1 MEKAMRL
8 RSYSRSAEIGRAGA
22 LAVAFI
28 GVGTLAFA
36 FAPGTQQT
44 APPRQALVVAKPT
57 PVAMTV
63 PAGLRKAAEEQPA
76 PQQATLVE
84 QPSVLAPQLLTDA
97 SIGLATPQRS
107 AGEIQPAPLT
117 TTTTTPLPAKAASIT
132 TKSTVAI
139 GPEEAEKLYRRAE
152 GLVADGD
159 FAGARLLLERAVEAG
174 HAGAIFM
181 LASTYDPN
189 VLGKVSALGIKGEP
203 QKAKALYQQ
212 ALAAGIDDSNGR
224 LSALSATN

>member
-1 MEKAMRL
+1 MRL
-8 RSYSRSAEIGRAGA
+8 RTYSRSAEIARAGA

-36 FAPGTQQT
+36 FAPGTQVA
-44 APPRQALVVAKPT
+44 APPRQALVIAKPIAVAMAA
-57 PVAMTV
+57 PVA
-63 PAGLRKAAEEQPA
+63 LRKAAEEQPA
-76 PQQATLVE
+76 IQQV
-84 QPSVLAPQLLTDA
+84 SVLTPQLLSNA
-97 SIGLATPQRS
+97 SIGLATPLRS
-107 AGEIQPAPLT
+107 TGEIQPAPLTT

-189 VLGKVSALGIKGEP
+189 VLGKVSALGIRGEP
-203 QKAKALYQQ
+203 EKAKALYQQ

>member
-8 RSYSRSAEIGRAGA
+8 RSYSRSAEIARAGA

-36 FAPGTQQT
+36 FAPGTQVA
-44 APPRQALVVAKPT
+44 APPRQTVVIAKPSA
-57 PVAMTV
+57 AMV
-63 PAGLRKAAEEQPA
+63 PAIAVRKAVEEQPA
-76 PQQATLVE
+76 AE
-84 QPSVLAPQLLTDA
+84 QPAVQQVSVLAPQLLTNT
-97 SIGLATPQRS
+97 SIGLETPLRS
-107 AGEIQPAPLT
+107 TGEIRPAPLT
-117 TTTTTPLPAKAASIT
+117 TASTAPLPVKAATVT

-139 GPEEAEKLYRRAE
+139 GPEEADKLYRRAE

-189 VLGKVSALGIKGEP
+189 VLGKVSALGLKGEP
-203 QKAKALYQQ
+203 QKAKVLYQQ
-212 ALAAGIDDSNGR
+212 ALAAGIEDSNGR

>member
-8 RSYSRSAEIGRAGA
+8 KTYSRSAEIARAGA

-36 FAPGTQQT
+36 FAPGTQVA
-44 APPRQALVVAKPT
+44 APARQAVVVAKPT
-57 PVAMTV
+57 MVAMT
-63 PAGLRKAAEEQPA
+63 PAIAVRKAVEEQPA
-76 PQQATLVE
+76 VQQV
-84 QPSVLAPQLLTDA
+84 SVLAPQLLTNA
-97 SIGLATPQRS
+97 SIGLASPLRS
-107 AGEIQPAPLT
+107 TGELQPAALVAA
-117 TTTTTPLPAKAASIT
+117 TPVPGKAATVT

-189 VLGKVSALGIKGEP
+189 VLGKVNALGLKGEP
-203 QKAKALYQQ
+203 EKAKVLYQQ
-212 ALAAGIDDSNGR
+212 ALAAGIEDSTGR
-224 LSALSATN
+224 LSALTATN

>member
-1 MEKAMRL
+1 MRL
-8 RSYSRSAEIGRAGA
+8 KTYSRNAEIVRASA
-22 LAVAFI
+22 LALAFV
-28 GVGTLAFA
+28 GVGSLAFA
-36 FAPGTQQT
+36 FAPGEQVA
-44 APPRQALVVAKPT
+44 APVRQAIVVVAKPT
-57 PVAMTV
+57 ILAMAAPVAI
-63 PAGLRKAAEEQPA
+63 RKAVEEQPVV
-76 PQQATLVE
+76 QQPAVQ
-84 QPSVLAPQLLTDA
+84 QPSVLAPQLLTTTT
-97 SIGLATPQRS
+97 IGLETPLRS
-107 AGEIQPAPLT
+107 TGEIQPAPLT
-117 TTTTTPLPAKAASIT
+117 SATPLPVKAATVT

-189 VLGKVSALGIKGEP
+189 VLGKVKALGMTGEP
-203 QKAKALYQQ
+203 DKAKALYQQ
-212 ALAAGIDDSNGR
+212 ALAAGIDDSTGR

>member
-8 RSYSRSAEIGRAGA
+8 RTYSRSAEIARAGA

-36 FAPGTQQT
+36 FAPGTQVA
-44 APPRQALVVAKPT
+44 APPRQTVVIAKPSA
-57 PVAMTV
+57 AMV
-63 PAGLRKAAEEQPA
+63 PAIAVRKAAVEEQPA
-76 PQQATLVE
+76 AE
-84 QPSVLAPQLLTDA
+84 QPAVQQVSVLAPQLLTNT
-97 SIGLATPQRS
+97 SIGLETPLRS
-107 AGEIQPAPLT
+107 TGEIRPAPLT
-117 TTTTTPLPAKAASIT
+117 TASTAPLPVKAATVT

-189 VLGKVSALGIKGEP
+189 VLGKVSALGLRGEP
-203 QKAKALYQQ
+203 DKAKALYQQ

>member
-1 MEKAMRL
+1 MRL
-8 RSYSRSAEIGRAGA
+8 RTYSRGAEIARAAA
-22 LAVAFI
+22 LAAAFV

-36 FAPGTQQT
+36 FAPGVQQA
-44 APPRQALVVAKPT
+44 APPRQTLVVAKPT
-57 PVAMTV
+57 LVAMT
-63 PAGLRKAAEEQPA
+63 PAVALRKAAEEQPA
-76 PQQATLVE
+76 AE
-84 QPSVLAPQLLTDA
+84 QPSVLTPQLLSNA
-97 SIGLATPQRS
+97 SIGLATPLRS
-107 AGEIQPAPLT
+107 TGEIQPAPLT
-117 TTTTTPLPAKAASIT
+117 SATPLPVKAASVT
-132 TKSTVAI
+132 TKSTIAV

-174 HAGAIFM
+174 HAGATFM

-189 VLGKVSALGIKGEP
+189 VLGKVNALGIKGEP

-224 LSALSATN
+224 LTALSATN

>member
-1 MEKAMRL
+1 MEKAVRL
-8 RSYSRSAEIGRAGA
+8 RTYSRSAEIARAGA

-36 FAPGTQQT
+36 FAPGTQVI
-44 APPRQALVVAKPT
+44 APARQAVVVAKPT
-57 PVAMTV
+57 TTTTTAV
-63 PAGLRKAAEEQPA
+63 RKAAVEEQPA
-76 PQQATLVE
+76 LPHPAVQQV
-84 QPSVLAPQLLTDA
+84 SVLAPQLLTNT
-97 SIGLATPQRS
+97 SIGLETPLRS
-107 AGEIQPAPLT
+107 TGEIQPAPLT
-117 TTTTTPLPAKAASIT
+117 AATPLPVKAATVT
-132 TKSTVAI
+132 TRSTVAI

-152 GLVADGD
+152 GLVTDGD

-189 VLGKVSALGIKGEP
+189 VLGKVKALGIKGEP
-203 QKAKALYQQ
+203 EKAKALYQQ
-212 ALAAGIDDSNGR
+212 ALAAGIGDSTGR

>member
-8 RSYSRSAEIGRAGA
+8 KTYSRSAEIARAGA

-28 GVGTLAFA
+28 GAGTLAFA
-36 FAPGTQQT
+36 FAPGTQVA
-44 APPRQALVVAKPT
+44 APARQAVVVAKPT
-57 PVAMTV
+57 IVAMT
-63 PAGLRKAAEEQPA
+63 PAIAVRKAVEEQPA
-76 PQQATLVE
+76 VQQV
-84 QPSVLAPQLLTDA
+84 SVLAPQLLTNA
-97 SIGLATPQRS
+97 SIGLASPLRS
-107 AGEIQPAPLT
+107 TGELQPAALVAA
-117 TTTTTPLPAKAASIT
+117 TPVPGKAATVT

-189 VLGKVSALGIKGEP
+189 VLGKVNALGLRGEP
-203 QKAKALYQQ
+203 EKAKVLYQQ
-212 ALAAGIDDSNGR
+212 ALAAGIEDSTGR
-224 LSALSATN
+224 LSALTATN

>member
-8 RSYSRSAEIGRAGA
+8 RTYSRSAEIARAGA

-36 FAPGTQQT
+36 FAPGTQVA
-44 APPRQALVVAKPT
+44 APPRQTVVIAKPSSA
-57 PVAMTV
+57 AMV
-63 PAGLRKAAEEQPA
+63 PAVAVRKAAVEEQPA
-76 PQQATLVE
+76 AE
-84 QPSVLAPQLLTDA
+84 QPAVQQVSVLAPQLLTNT
-97 SIGLATPQRS
+97 SIGLETPLRS
-107 AGEIQPAPLT
+107 TGEIQPAPLT
-117 TTTTTPLPAKAASIT
+117 TASAAPLPAKAATVT

-189 VLGKVSALGIKGEP
+189 VLGKVKALGMTGEP

-212 ALAAGIDDSNGR
+212 ALAAGIEDSTGR

>member
-1 MEKAMRL
+1 MRL
-8 RSYSRSAEIGRAGA
+8 GTYSRSAEIARAGA

-36 FAPGTQQT
+36 FAPGTQVA
-44 APPRQALVVAKPT
+44 APARQALVVVAKPALGGMAP
-57 PVAMTV
+57 PVA
-63 PAGLRKAAEEQPA
+63 LRKAAEEQPA
-76 PQQATLVE
+76 VVQQV
-84 QPSVLAPQLLTDA
+84 SVLAPQLLTNA
-97 SIGLATPQRS
+97 TIGLASSLHST
-107 AGEIQPAPLT
+107 GELQPVT
-117 TTTTTPLPAKAASIT
+117 MTSTTPIPVKAATIT

-189 VLGKVSALGIKGEP
+189 VLGKVNALGIKGEP
-203 QKAKALYQQ
+203 EKARALYQQ
-212 ALAAGIDDSNGR
+212 ALAAGIEDSTGR
-224 LSALSATN
+224 LSALTATN

>member
-8 RSYSRSAEIGRAGA
+8 KTYSRSAEIARAGA

-28 GVGTLAFA
+28 GAGTLAFA
-36 FAPGTQQT
+36 FAPGTQVA
-44 APPRQALVVAKPT
+44 APARQAVVVAKPT
-57 PVAMTV
+57 IVAMT
-63 PAGLRKAAEEQPA
+63 PAIAVRKAVEEQPA
-76 PQQATLVE
+76 VQQV
-84 QPSVLAPQLLTDA
+84 SVLAPQLLTNA
-97 SIGLATPQRS
+97 SIGLASPLRS
-107 AGEIQPAPLT
+107 TGELQPAALVAA
-117 TTTTTPLPAKAASIT
+117 TPVPVKAATVT

-174 HAGAIFM
+174 HAGALFM

-189 VLGKVSALGIKGEP
+189 VLSKVNALGIKGEP
-203 QKAKALYQQ
+203 EKAKALYQQ

-224 LSALSATN
+224 LSALTATN

>member
-1 MEKAMRL
+1 MRL
-8 RSYSRSAEIGRAGA
+8 KSHSRSAEAARAGA

-36 FAPGTQQT
+36 FAPSGGQVA
-44 APPRQALVVAKPT
+44 APARQALVIAKPLVAAAMT
-57 PVAMTV
+57 PPVAT
-63 PAGLRKAAEEQPA
+63 RKAAAAEQ
-76 PQQATLVE
+76 QL
-84 QPSVLAPQLLTDA
+84 SLLAPELLTNA
-97 SIGLATPQRS
+97 SIGFGDPQRS
-107 AGEIQPAPLT
+107 AGELQPVALT
-117 TTTTTPLPAKAASIT
+117 STTPIPVKAATVT
-132 TKSTVAI
+132 TKSIVAI

-174 HAGAIFM
+174 HAGAMFM

-189 VLGKVSALGIKGEP
+189 VLGKVKAIGLQGEP
-203 QKAKALYQQ
+203 EKAKALYQQ
-212 ALAAGIDDSNGR
+212 ALAAGIEDSNGR

>member
-1 MEKAMRL
+1 MRL
-8 RSYSRSAEIGRAGA
+8 KTYSRSAEIARAGA

-36 FAPGTQQT
+36 FAPGTQVA
-44 APPRQALVVAKPT
+44 APARQAVVVVKPT
-57 PVAMTV
+57 MVAMT
-63 PAGLRKAAEEQPA
+63 PAIAVRKAVEEEQPA
-76 PQQATLVE
+76 VQ
-84 QPSVLAPQLLTDA
+84 QPSVLGPQLLTNV
-97 SIGLATPQRS
+97 SIGLASPLRS
-107 AGEIQPAPLT
+107 TGELQPAALVSA
-117 TTTTTPLPAKAASIT
+117 TPVPGKAASVT

-189 VLGKVSALGIKGEP
+189 VLGKVNALGLKGEP
-203 QKAKALYQQ
+203 EKAKALYQQ
-212 ALAAGIDDSNGR
+212 ALAAGIEDSTGR
-224 LSALSATN
+224 LSALTATN

>member
-1 MEKAMRL
+1 MRL
-8 RSYSRSAEIGRAGA
+8 RTYSRSAEIARAGA

-36 FAPGTQQT
+36 FAPGTQGP
-44 APPRQALVVAKPT
+44 APARQALVVVAKPAL
-57 PVAMTV
+57 VAMTPPV
-63 PAGLRKAAEEQPA
+63 ALRKAVEEQPA
-76 PQQATLVE
+76 VQQV
-84 QPSVLAPQLLTDA
+84 SVLAPQLLTNA
-97 SIGLATPQRS
+97 SIGLASPLHAT
-107 AGEIQPAPLT
+107 GELQPVT
-117 TTTTTPLPAKAASIT
+117 MTSTTPIPVKAATIT

-189 VLGKVSALGIKGEP
+189 VLGKVNALGLKGEP
-203 QKAKALYQQ
+203 EKARALYQQ

-224 LSALSATN
+224 LSALTATN

>member
-1 MEKAMRL
+1 MRL
-8 RSYSRSAEIGRAGA
+8 RTYSRSAEIARAGA

-36 FAPGTQQT
+36 FAPGTQVA
-44 APPRQALVVAKPT
+44 APARQALVVVAKPAL
-57 PVAMTV
+57 VAMTPPV
-63 PAGLRKAAEEQPA
+63 ALRKAAEEQPA
-76 PQQATLVE
+76 VQQV
-84 QPSVLAPQLLTDA
+84 SVLAPQLLTNA
-97 SIGLATPQRS
+97 SIGLASPLHST
-107 AGEIQPAPLT
+107 GELQPVT
-117 TTTTTPLPAKAASIT
+117 MTSTTPIPVKAATIT

-139 GPEEAEKLYRRAE
+139 GPEEADKLYRRAE

-159 FAGARLLLERAVEAG
+159 FAGARLLLERAVETG

-189 VLGKVSALGIKGEP
+189 VLGKVNALGLKGEP
-203 QKAKALYQQ
+203 EKARALYQQ

-224 LSALSATN
+224 LSALTATN

>member
-1 MEKAMRL
+1 MRL
-8 RSYSRSAEIGRAGA
+8 RTYSRSAEIARAGA
-22 LAVAFI
+22 LAVAFV

-36 FAPGTQQT
+36 FAPGAQQQA

-57 PVAMTV
+57 LVAMTPPV
-63 PAGLRKAAEEQPA
+63 ALRRAAEEQPD
-76 PQQATLVE
+76 
-84 QPSVLAPQLLTDA
+84 QPSVLAPQLLSNTA
-97 SIGLATPQRS
+97 IGLATPLRS
-107 AGEIQPAPLT
+107 TGEIQAAPLT
-117 TTTTTPLPAKAASIT
+117 SATPLPVKAARAASVT
-132 TKSTVAI
+132 AKSTVVV
-139 GPEEAEKLYRRAE
+139 GSEEAEKLYRRAE

-189 VLGKVSALGIKGEP
+189 VLGKVNALGLKGEP
-203 QKAKALYQQ
+203 EKAKALYQQ

>member
-1 MEKAMRL
+1 MRL
-8 RSYSRSAEIGRAGA
+8 RTYSRSAEIARAGA

-36 FAPGTQQT
+36 FAPGTQVA
-44 APPRQALVVAKPT
+44 APARQALVVVAKPAL
-57 PVAMTV
+57 VAMTPPV
-63 PAGLRKAAEEQPA
+63 ALRKAAEEQPA
-76 PQQATLVE
+76 VQQV
-84 QPSVLAPQLLTDA
+84 SVLAPHLLTNA
-97 SIGLATPQRS
+97 SIGLASPLHST
-107 AGEIQPAPLT
+107 GELQPVT
-117 TTTTTPLPAKAASIT
+117 MTSTTPIPVKAATIT
-132 TKSTVAI
+132 TKSIVAI

-189 VLGKVSALGIKGEP
+189 VLGKVNALGLKGEP
-203 QKAKALYQQ
+203 EKARALYQQ

-224 LSALSATN
+224 LSALTATN

>member
-1 MEKAMRL
+1 MRL
-8 RSYSRSAEIGRAGA
+8 RTYSRSAEIARAGA

-36 FAPGTQQT
+36 FAPGTQMA
-44 APPRQALVVAKPT
+44 APARQALVVVAKPAL
-57 PVAMTV
+57 VAMTPPV
-63 PAGLRKAAEEQPA
+63 ALRKAAEEQPA
-76 PQQATLVE
+76 VQQV
-84 QPSVLAPQLLTDA
+84 SVLAPQLLTNA
-97 SIGLATPQRS
+97 SIGLASPLHAT
-107 AGEIQPAPLT
+107 GELQPVT
-117 TTTTTPLPAKAASIT
+117 MTSTTPIPVKAASVT

-139 GPEEAEKLYRRAE
+139 GPEEADKLYRRAE

-189 VLGKVSALGIKGEP
+189 VLGKVNALGIKGEP
-203 QKAKALYQQ
+203 EKAKALYQQ

-224 LSALSATN
+224 LSALTATN

>member
-8 RSYSRSAEIGRAGA
+8 KTYSRSAEIARAGA

-36 FAPGTQQT
+36 FAPGTQVA
-44 APPRQALVVAKPT
+44 APARQAVVVAKPT
-57 PVAMTV
+57 MVAMT
-63 PAGLRKAAEEQPA
+63 PAIAVRKAVEEPPA
-76 PQQATLVE
+76 VQQV
-84 QPSVLAPQLLTDA
+84 SVLAPQLLTNA
-97 SIGLATPQRS
+97 SIGLASPLRS
-107 AGEIQPAPLT
+107 TGELQPAALVAA
-117 TTTTTPLPAKAASIT
+117 TPVPGKAATVT

-159 FAGARLLLERAVEAG
+159 FAGARLLLERAIEAG

-189 VLGKVSALGIKGEP
+189 VLSKVNALGIKGEP
-203 QKAKALYQQ
+203 EKAKALYQQ

-224 LSALSATN
+224 LSALTATN

>member
-8 RSYSRSAEIGRAGA
+8 RTYSRSAEIARAGL
-22 LAVAFI
+22 LAVLFV

-36 FAPGTQQT
+36 FAPGSQQA

-57 PVAMTV
+57 LVAVT
-63 PAGLRKAAEEQPA
+63 PPIALRKATEEQPPA
-76 PQQATLVE
+76 EQSPVQQV
-84 QPSVLAPQLLTDA
+84 SVLAPQLLTNTN
-97 SIGLATPQRS
+97 IGLASPLRS
-107 AGEIQPAPLT
+107 TGDIQSAPLT
-117 TTTTTPLPAKAASIT
+117 SATPVSVKTATVT

-152 GLVADGD
+152 DLVADGD

-174 HAGAIFM
+174 HAGAVFM

-189 VLGKVSALGIKGEP
+189 VLGKVNALGIAGEP
-203 QKAKALYQQ
+203 EKAKALYQQ
-212 ALAAGIDDSNGR
+212 ALAAGIEDSNGR
-224 LSALSATN
+224 LSALTATN

>member
-1 MEKAMRL
+1 MRL
-8 RSYSRSAEIGRAGA
+8 KTYSKGAEIARAGA

-36 FAPGTQQT
+36 FAPGPQT
-44 APPRQALVVAKPT
+44 AAQPRQALVVAKPGN
-57 PVAMTV
+57 VAMTPPIAV
-63 PAGLRKAAEEQPA
+63 RRAIEEQPA
-76 PQQATLVE
+76 PQSPAQQV
-84 QPSVLAPQLLTDA
+84 SVLAPQLLTNL
-97 SIGLATPQRS
+97 SIGLATPHRS
-107 AGEIQPAPLT
+107 AGELQPAALT
-117 TTTTTPLPAKAASIT
+117 SATPSATPEPAMVTTRS
-132 TKSTVAI
+132 SVAI

-174 HAGAIFM
+174 HPGALFM

-189 VLGKVSALGIKGEP
+189 VLGKVSAVGLKGEP
-203 QKAKALYQQ
+203 DKARALYQQ

>member
-1 MEKAMRL
+1 MRL
-8 RSYSRSAEIGRAGA
+8 RTYSRSAEIARAGA

-36 FAPGTQQT
+36 FAPGTQVA
-44 APPRQALVVAKPT
+44 APARQALVVVAKPAL
-57 PVAMTV
+57 VAMTPPV
-63 PAGLRKAAEEQPA
+63 ALRKAAEEQPA
-76 PQQATLVE
+76 VQHV
-84 QPSVLAPQLLTDA
+84 SVLAPQLLTNTSISLA
-97 SIGLATPQRS
+97 SPLHAT
-107 AGEIQPAPLT
+107 GELQPVT
-117 TTTTTPLPAKAASIT
+117 MTSTTPIPVKAATIT

-189 VLGKVSALGIKGEP
+189 VLRKVNALGLKGEP
-203 QKAKALYQQ
+203 DKARALYQQ